1 MQGPFF
7 LNVFVTP
14 TVKYIQQIN
23 SQLNCTV
30 VSSSFKTHIFQSQQE
45 LKVGT

>member
-1 MQGPFF
+1 MQGPSF

-14 TVKYIQQIN
+14 TVKYIQLN

>member
-1 MQGPFF
+1 MQGPSF
-7 LNVFVTP
+7 LNVFETP

-30 VSSSFKTHIFQSQQE
+30 VSSCFKTNIFQSQQE
-45 LKVGT
+45 LKEGT